1 MTPEQQLLIGTVKAA
16 VTGATFSMEAEPD
29 WLSFYSLAGRHGLL
43 PLAYDGLQKTPILWQ
58 QLPQDVQKGLFTAY
72 MQAIYRDAQAEHLEQ
87 HLQTALQQACV
98 PHIFLKGA
106 VLKYDYPEPAL
117 RTMSDLDILVYAKDF
132 DAIAVVANALGGK
145 AVTGD
150 GNHRNYLFPGKVA
163 VEFHPNL
170 LHHATPIGTGIN
182 PGWQYAKDMQD
193 SFSKELTEEG
203 FYLNTICHLAS
214 HFVDGSVGVRFV
226 LDVWVSRHLR
236 KTQPDRAFVEAEL
249 TRFGLLEFTKK
260 IEHLADTWF
269 GDAPMT
275 PLLEELEE
283 YILTSGSHGTT
294 DRAMLN
300 ALSLSPGGSRTST
313 LWKKA
318 FYPKAELED
327 RFPWCKGKPLLLP
340 AAWCARAYNAVTQHG
355 SIIVNWGK
363 GIGRISKT
371 DVIENQEKLR
381 RFGIHKKSKSE

>member
-1 MTPEQQLLIGTVKAA
+1 MTPEQQLLIDTVKAA
-16 VTGATFSMEAEPD
+16 VTGATFSMKAEPD
-29 WLSFYSLAGRHGLL
+29 WLSFYALARKHGLL

-58 QLPQDVQKGLFTAY
+58 QLPQDVQNGLHAAY
-72 MQAIYRDAQAEHLEQ
+72 MQAIYRDTQAERLKQ
-87 HLQTALQQACV
+87 QLQTALQRACI

-132 DAIAVVANALGGK
+132 DAIAVVANELGGK
-145 AVTGD
+145 AVKSD

-170 LHHATPIGTGIN
+170 LHHATPVGTGIN

-203 FYLNTICHLAS
+203 IYLNTICHLAS
-214 HFVDGSVGVRFV
+214 HFVDGGVGVRFV

-249 TRFGLLEFTKK
+249 TRFGLLDFAKK
-260 IEHLADTWF
+260 IEQLADAWF

-275 PLLEELEE
+275 PLLEELAE

-294 DRAMLN
+294 EQAMIN

-327 RFPWCKGKPLLLP
+327 RYPWCKGNPLLLP
-340 AAWCARAYNAVTQHG
+340 AAWFARAYNAITRHG
-355 SIIVNWGK
+355 NYIIKWSTDTGK
-363 GIGRISKT
+363 ISKT
-371 DVIENQEKLR
+371 EVIENREKLR
-381 RFGIHKKSKSE
+381 RFGIHKTSK

>member
-29 WLSFYSLAGRHGLL
+29 WLSFYALAGRHGLL
-43 PLAYDGLQKTPILWQ
+43 PLAYYGLQKTPILWQ

-72 MQAIYRDAQAEHLEQ
+72 MQAIYRDAQAEHLKQ
-87 HLQTALQQACV
+87 QLQTALQRARV

-132 DAIAVVANALGGK
+132 DAIAVVATDLGGK

-182 PGWQYAKDMQD
+182 PGWQYAKDMPE

-214 HFVDGSVGVRFV
+214 HFVDGGVGVRFV

-236 KTQPDRAFVEAEL
+236 KTQPDNAVVEAEL
-249 TRFGLLEFTKK
+249 TRFGLLEFAKK

-300 ALSLSPGGSRTST
+300 ALSLSPGGSQFSA
-313 LWKKA
+313 LMKKA
-318 FYPKAELED
+318 FYPRAELED
-327 RFPWCKGKPLLLP
+327 RFPWCKGNPLLLP
-340 AAWCARAYNAVTQHG
+340 AAWCARAYNAITQHG
-355 SIIVNWGK
+355 NIIINWSKGTGK
-363 GIGRISKT
+363 ISKT
-371 DVIENQEKLR
+371 EVIENQERLR
-381 RFGIHKKSKSE
+381 RFGIHKTSK

>member
-29 WLSFYSLAGRHGLL
+29 WLSFYALAGRHGLL
-43 PLAYDGLQKTPILWQ
+43 PLAYDGMQKTPLLWQ
-58 QLPQDVQKGLFTAY
+58 RLPQNIQNGLFTAY
-72 MQAIYRDAQAEHLEQ
+72 MQAIYRDTQAEHLKQ
-87 HLQTALQQACV
+87 QLQTALQRACV
-98 PHIFLKGA
+98 PHILLKGA
-106 VLKYDYPEPAL
+106 VLKYDYPEPVL

-132 DAIAVVANALGGK
+132 DAIAVVANDLGGK

-182 PGWQYAKDMQD
+182 PGWQYAKDMPE

-214 HFVDGSVGVRFV
+214 HFVDGGVGARFV
-226 LDVWVSRHLR
+226 LDVWVCRHLR

-249 TRFGLLEFTKK
+249 ERFGLLDFAQK
-260 IEHLADTWF
+260 IEQLADAWF
-269 GDAPMT
+269 GEQPMS
-275 PLLEELEE
+275 PLLEELGE
-283 YILTSGSHGTT
+283 YILTSGSHGIA
-294 DRAMLN
+294 DRAVLN
-300 ALSLSPGGSRTST
+300 AMSLSPGGSRTSM

-340 AAWCARAYNAVTQHG
+340 AAWCVRAYNAMTQHG
-355 SIIVNWGK
+355 NIIINWSKRTGK
-363 GIGRISKT
+363 ISKT
-371 DVIENQEKLR
+371 EVIENQERLR
-381 RFGIHKKSKSE
+381 RFGIHKTSK

>member
-16 VTGATFSMEAEPD
+16 ITGATFSMEAEPD
-29 WLSFYSLAGRHGLL
+29 WLSFYALAGRHGLL
-43 PLAYDGLQKTPILWQ
+43 PLAYDGLQKIPILWQ

-72 MQAIYRDAQAEHLEQ
+72 MQAIYRDAQAEHLKQ

-214 HFVDGSVGVRFV
+214 HFVDGGVGVRFV

-249 TRFGLLEFTKK
+249 TRFGLLDFAKK
-260 IEHLADTWF
+260 IEQLADAWF
-269 GDAPMT
+269 GEQPMS

-300 ALSLSPGGSRTST
+300 ALSLSPGGSRTFT

-327 RFPWCKGKPLLLP
+327 RFPWCKGKAWLLP
-340 AAWCARAYNAVTQHG
+340 AAWCARAYNAITQHG
-355 SIIVNWGK
+355 NIIINWSKGTGK
-363 GIGRISKT
+363 ISKT
-371 DVIENQEKLR
+371 EVIENQEKLR